1 MREEDVVIVIDEDEV
16 VGGLTKS
23 VLCTEM
29 ASTNTMCFAR
39 PMARSSAKV
48 LCVGPY
54 KKKQSAD
61 QGFASDIQKRSVVIS
76 LAGLAI
82 ITGTILWKG
91 GGLETMIQDRCD
103 RLEKRLDKVDA
114 RFDKVDA
121 RIDAVL
127 LKALQ

>member
-1 MREEDVVIVIDEDEV
+1 
-16 VGGLTKS
+16 
-23 VLCTEM
+23 M

-39 PMARSSAKV
+39 PVARSSVKI

-61 QGFASDIQKRSVVIS
+61 HGQGFASALQKRSAVIS

-82 ITGTILWKG
+82 STGTILWKA
-91 GGLETMIQDRCD
+91 GGLETMIEDRFD
-103 RLEKRLDKVDA
+103 RLEQRLDKVDT
-114 RFDKVDA
+114 RFDKVDTKFDKVDA

-127 LKALQ
+127 LKALK